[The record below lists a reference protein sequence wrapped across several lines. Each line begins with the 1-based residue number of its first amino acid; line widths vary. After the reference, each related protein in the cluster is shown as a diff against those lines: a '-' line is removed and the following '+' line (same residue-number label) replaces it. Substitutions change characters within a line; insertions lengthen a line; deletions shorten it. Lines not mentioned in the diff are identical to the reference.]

1 MAINLIG
8 QVFFGTHNEDHL
20 TPGFGDDSYVMTAD
34 NFVTD
39 TVDGGR
45 GSDTIDYRQSG
56 VGVDIEL
63 TDPTTAGGAS
73 GGSVVADF
81 PKQIFNPLTHFEHHQ
96 VVANLTSIE
105 NATGS
110 NLDDV
115 LTGNSQ
121 DNVLNGAGGNDVLT
135 GGAGH
140 DRFVFRDQ
148 SDSPAVPITA
158 QLIENLDRITDFTP
172 GQDHIDLRGLANE
185 TAGHAPLS
193 FHGGAFSGE
202 AGEIVESFMSNGTSA
217 GTGFLVAADLDGD
230 RHPDFEIF
238 VNVTEPHVPLVES
251 DFILH

>member
-1 MAINLIG
+1 MAVNFLG
-8 QVFFGTHNEDHL
+8 QVINGTHGEDHL
-20 TPGFGDDSYVMTAD
+20 TPGFGDDVYVMTAD

-45 GSDTIDYRQSG
+45 GTDTIDYKKSD
-56 VGVDIEL
+56 VGVDITL

-73 GGSVVADF
+73 GGTVVADISME
-81 PKQIFNPLTHFEHHQ
+81 IFGVEFKHHQ
-96 VVANLTSIE
+96 LVANLTSIE

-115 LTGNSQ
+115 ITGNSR
-121 DNVLNGAGGNDVLT
+121 DNVLNGAGGVDVLT
-135 GGAGH
+135 GGAGR
-140 DRFVFRDQ
+140 DTFVFSHL
-148 SDSPAVPITA
+148 SDSPAGPNPAGPIA
-158 QLIENLDRITDFTP
+158 NLDQITDFTP

-202 AGEIVESFMSNGTSA
+202 AGEIVESFMSNGTSE

-230 RHPDFEIF
+230 RHPDFEVF

-251 DFILH
+251 DFLLH